1 MTFQGS
7 LAKDLLSHAILSS
20 SNYWRGFIMTIN
32 YTIRPLTYSNFTHR
46 EFESLMTDSRQ
57 IITDFVK
64 SNKNEEMY
72 STHLE
77 PFASKLEEFQKQLAS
92 VEKKRTTSLAEVDK
106 ERDSALVGLFT
117 LHRGFA
123 KIKEAKFKEAHETL
137 APVLTKYK
145 DITKHNND
153 VATAEIKSLLK
164 TLKEEPYNAAVT
176 TLGLSPVISAVTTA
190 QEDYDKAEALARAA
204 KSSKE
209 VGKTKQLRTEIS
221 RTYDLFMRYT
231 AASAEAYPE
240 KVHFAKLLKD
250 LNTIRDSKRRLVSP
264 NKKTKP
270 EQAPEAAG

>member
-7 LAKDLLSHAILSS
+7 HTKDLLSRVILSS
-20 SNYWRGFIMTIN
+20 SNYWRGFIMTTN

-64 SNKNEEMY
+64 ANKNEDMY

-77 PFASKLEEFQKQLAS
+77 PFANKLAEFQEQLAS
-92 VEKKRTTSLAEVDK
+92 VEKKQTTSLAEVDK

-123 KIKEAKFKEAHETL
+123 KIKEAKFKEAHEAL

-240 KVHFAKLLKD
+240 KAHFAKLLKD
-250 LNTIRDSKRRLVSP
+250 LNTVRDSKRRLASP

>member
-1 MTFQGS
+1 MT
-7 LAKDLLSHAILSS
+7 
-20 SNYWRGFIMTIN
+20 TN

-64 SNKNEEMY
+64 ANKNEDMY
-72 STHLE
+72 GTHLE
-77 PFASKLEEFQKQLAS
+77 PFASKLEEFQEQLAS
-92 VEKKRTTSLAEVDK
+92 VEKKQTTSLAEVDK

-190 QEDYDKAEALARAA
+190 QEDYDKAEALARAT

-240 KVHFAKLLKD
+240 KTHFAKLLKD
-250 LNTIRDSKRRLVSP
+250 LNTIRDSKRRLASP
-264 NKKTKP
+264 NKKNKP
-270 EQAPEAAG
+270 EQTPEVTG

>member
-1 MTFQGS
+1 MT
-7 LAKDLLSHAILSS
+7 
-20 SNYWRGFIMTIN
+20 TN

-64 SNKNEEMY
+64 ANKNEDMY
-72 STHLE
+72 GTHLE
-77 PFASKLEEFQKQLAS
+77 PFTSKLEEFQKQLAS
-92 VEKKRTTSLAEVDK
+92 VEKKQTISLAEVDK

-176 TLGLSPVISAVTTA
+176 TLGLSPAISAVTTA

-204 KSSKE
+204 KSSKA
-209 VGKTKQLRTEIS
+209 VRLSSCARKSPALMTSLCAIPQPLQKPIQRKPTLPNSSRIS
-221 RTYDLFMRYT
+221 ILSET
-231 AASAEAYPE
+231 ASAAYP
-240 KVHFAKLLKD
+240 VQ
-250 LNTIRDSKRRLVSP
+250 IRKQNRNQHQKQQDK
-264 NKKTKP
+264 
-270 EQAPEAAG
+270 E

>member
-1 MTFQGS
+1 
-7 LAKDLLSHAILSS
+7 
-20 SNYWRGFIMTIN
+20 
-32 YTIRPLTYSNFTHR
+32 
-46 EFESLMTDSRQ
+46 MTDSRQ

-64 SNKNEEMY
+64 ANKNEGMY
-72 STHLE
+72 GTHLE

-92 VEKKRTTSLAEVDK
+92 VEKKQTTSLAEVDR

-153 VATAEIKSLLK
+153 VATAEIKSFLK

-190 QEDYDKAEALARAA
+190 QEDYDKAEALAREA

-231 AASAEAYPE
+231 AASAEAYP
-240 KVHFAKLLKD
+240 KKAHFAKLLKD
-250 LNTIRDSKRRLVSP
+250 LNTIRDSKRRLASP
-264 NKKTKP
+264 NKKSKP
-270 EQAPEAAG
+270 EPAPEVAG

>member
-1 MTFQGS
+1 MT
-7 LAKDLLSHAILSS
+7 
-20 SNYWRGFIMTIN
+20 TN

-57 IITDFVK
+57 IITNFVK
-64 SNKNEEMY
+64 ANKNEDMY

-77 PFASKLEEFQKQLAS
+77 SFASKLEEFQKQLAN
-92 VEKKRTTSLAEVDK
+92 VEKKQTTSLAEVDK

-123 KIKEAKFKEAHETL
+123 KIKEAKFKEAHKTL
-137 APVLTKYK
+137 DPVLTKYK

-209 VGKTKQLRTEIS
+209 IGKTKQLRAEIS

-240 KVHFAKLLKD
+240 KAHFAKLLKD
-250 LNTIRDSKRRLVSP
+250 LNTIRDSKRRLASP

-270 EQAPEAAG
+270 EPAPEVTG

>member
-1 MTFQGS
+1 MT
-7 LAKDLLSHAILSS
+7 
-20 SNYWRGFIMTIN
+20 TN

-64 SNKNEEMY
+64 ANKNEDMY
-72 STHLE
+72 GTHLE
-77 PFASKLEEFQKQLAS
+77 PFTSKLEEFQKQLAS
-92 VEKKRTTSLAEVDK
+92 VEKKQTTSLAEVDK

-190 QEDYDKAEALARAA
+190 QEDYDKAEALARAT

-240 KVHFAKLLKD
+240 KTHFAKLLKD